1 MYVYY
6 RGINMAAKMKP
17 VEPTVIKDKKIILD
31 VIALVRRRPSAKD
44 KKWAQSRRKLFN
56 ELANTDCAVK

>member
-1 MYVYY
+1 
-6 RGINMAAKMKP
+6 MAAKMKP

-31 VIALVRRRPSAKD
+31 VITQVHRKPSAKD

-56 ELANTDCAVK
+56 ELANPVYAAKC